1 MHLVEPLGHPDQVP
15 SLVRVKAGGVDH
27 LLELTLF
34 STGQRLRVRITGEQ
48 ARSHQVDPLVG
59 ALRRQDGGRE

>member
-15 SLVRVKAGGVDH
+15 GLVRVEAGGADH

-34 STGQRLRVRITGEQ
+34 SAGQRLRVRIAGEQ